1 MPVHIERITTDLTVV
16 DGELPLSQRQLD
28 KLVALV
34 AARLE
39 REQRLA
45 EQQRD
50 ATVIRRSAIPKL
62 EVRG

>member
-28 KLVALV
+28 KLVVLV

-50 ATVIRRSAIPKL
+50 ATMIRRSAIPKL